1 MEICLICST
10 EKDNNGLV
18 VCSKCNSPEACGAC
32 GELYNEDETHNC
44 SEQTTLKGRLLKV
57 IEILSTP
64 EDSDE
69 IWWCVG
75 ELETIVKEINTEK
88 ENA

>member
-18 VCSKCNSPEACGAC
+18 VCSECNEENRSACGAC
-32 GELYNEDETHNC
+32 GELYSEDETHNC

-75 ELETIVKEINTEK
+75 ELETIVKEIEAK
-88 ENA
+88 